1 MNPKMKH
8 AILKRSGL
16 ICLWVNVFLMVI
28 KLFFGHIYLSKA
40 LFADGV
46 HSLLD
51 VSADLFMLYAVAMAN
66 LPRDERHS
74 YGYSRYETLGNIV
87 ISLILI
93 LAAFAITI
101 DAMQG
106 LDVTYRMLDIRV
118 SMIALVS
125 MLLNEASYQYVRK
138 QALSIQSD
146 LLMSTAVHQRAD
158 AATSLVVFLAAVASY
173 YHVMHA
179 DIVGAIFIAGLIM
192 YYAVPSCLRSIQE
205 LLDRGLDQQL
215 LERIKGA
222 IVSVEGVRGHHL
234 LRSRKM
240 ADKGYID
247 VHIVVSP
254 QISVSEGHFVSEQVE
269 RKLLAI
275 EGVMDVTV
283 HVDYEDDE
291 AFEYTLPSRDEIE
304 RWLSSFGVVPP
315 RLVIHYEESGVIL
328 DIYDTNKV
336 ESLDKP
342 AWLKDLRWYKSL

>member
-1 MNPKMKH
+1 MNQVAKH
-8 AILKRSGL
+8 AVLKRSGL

-28 KLFFGHIYLSKA
+28 KLFFGHVYLSKA

-51 VSADLFMLYAVAMAN
+51 VSADLFMLYAVSMAN
-66 LPRDERHS
+66 LPRDERHA

-93 LAAFAITI
+93 LAAFAITV

-106 LDVTYRMLDIRV
+106 LDAVYRMIDVRV
-118 SMIALVS
+118 AVIAVIS
-125 MLLNEASYQYVRK
+125 MLLNEASYQYVSK
-138 QALSIQSD
+138 QALRVQSD
-146 LLMSTAVHQRAD
+146 LLMSTAIHQRAD
-158 AATSLVVFLAAVASY
+158 AATSLVVLLASVASY
-173 YHVMHA
+173 YKVLHA
-179 DIVGAIFIAGLIM
+179 DIVGAILIAGLIM

-205 LLDRGLDQQL
+205 LLDRGLDDKQL
-215 LERIKGA
+215 KCIKEA
-222 IVSVEGVRGHHL
+222 IASVEGVRGHHL

-247 VHIVVSP
+247 VHVVVSP
-254 QISVSEGHFVSEQVE
+254 QISVSEGHFISEQVE

-291 AFEYTLPSRDEIE
+291 EFEYILPARDEIE
-304 RWLSSFGVVPP
+304 HWLALLGVTPS

-328 DIYDTNKV
+328 DLYDADPIDLKD
-336 ESLDKP
+336 SP
-342 AWLKDLRWYKSL
+342 MWLKKLRYYKSI